1 MNNGPQKFSGW
12 SSLLSEFAR
21 LVLTVVGP
29 KRLATSQMV
38 DDQQNVDPVLI
49 YGFHQTFI
57 PAFNSTTARVERPDS
72 ILLIVHHLTWRGQTQ
87 KDGGSNPSEVEILNP

>member
-1 MNNGPQKFSGW
+1 MDRESQNGPMNNGPQKFTGW

-38 DDQQNVDPVLI
+38 DNQQNVDPVFVSA
-49 YGFHQTFI
+49 YGLRI
-57 PAFNSTTARVERPDS
+57 STSLGFDP
-72 ILLIVHHLTWRGQTQ
+72 
-87 KDGGSNPSEVEILNP
+87 PSF

>member
-38 DDQQNVDPVLI
+38 DDQQNVDPVLFPLM
-49 YGFHQTFI
+49 G
-57 PAFNSTTARVERPDS
+57 
-72 ILLIVHHLTWRGQTQ
+72 
-87 KDGGSNPSEVEILNP
+87 

>member
-29 KRLATSQMV
+29 KRLAKNADIWPKM
-38 DDQQNVDPVLI
+38 PVFGQIWPFLGPKSNFLGAGSKNFGTLI
-49 YGFHQTFI
+49 SGFQ
-57 PAFNSTTARVERPDS
+57 
-72 ILLIVHHLTWRGQTQ
+72 
-87 KDGGSNPSEVEILNP
+87 

>member
-1 MNNGPQKFSGW
+1 MKAGEQWYRGSYSGHWKESQNGPRNTRPQKFSGW

-38 DDQQNVDPVLI
+38 DDQQNVDPVCFPLI
-49 YGFHQTFI
+49 GCELHFSGI
-57 PAFNSTTARVERPDS
+57 RSAV
-72 ILLIVHHLTWRGQTQ
+72 L
-87 KDGGSNPSEVEILNP
+87 PSLASPP